1 MTFKL
6 KIYITTLFLAMVN
19 GLNAQV
25 SVVLV
30 EPSAQKF
37 IGHISELDRTKY
49 FTIHAPGSSP
59 LLESFYKEYN
69 VEQSGRGFYGP
80 GIDAKKLMGEV
91 GAYPKSKN
99 KNDENL
105 KPVNRY
111 VATEHPRNLY
121 KEGID
126 LEAVSD
132 WAVEYFKNVKEN
144 NRPLWYEPMNEPFVH
159 AKDFYEEKD
168 WDPVAELR
176 VKTEMSKLFRA
187 LAKKIHADPSLKNIK
202 VMGYGAAWPSFELKD
217 FKNWETNMG
226 LFLDIAGDELD
237 AISYH
242 LYDGVNQVGQEN
254 KRSGSNNEA
263 IMDLIETY
271 SHQRWGFIKP
281 HAITE
286 YGGIEVSEFSLIR
299 NMQSIRSQNAM
310 IFGLLDR
317 EDRLEISIPFTTDNA
332 KWHINKANNYL
343 PYKAV
348 LWRAENMGVP
358 KNQITGW
365 VYTNRIQFYELWKG
379 VKGKR
384 VFVST
389 SNPDIQVQ
397 AFLDEKKLFVALN
410 NLDDNAQQVALDI
423 ESIKSNIIDLLV
435 KSLTI
440 YKEDFPLYYEKTVS
454 SIPEVFSIDPAETI
468 VLEFN
473 LKNSIT
479 FKNQIKS
486 KRYYSSNYLVPIEAD
501 NELVF
506 EFNDVAL
513 GVGFAK
519 LSMSI
524 GRGHDLSKTPEV
536 FVNGSKVEVPLNWKG
551 YDQANRKK
559 FFGAIEIPVP
569 IELIKQN
576 NSVRITFPDTGGHLS
591 SLILDVEKI
600 IDTAN

>member
-1 MTFKL
+1 MNFSL
-6 KIYITTLFLAMVN
+6 KIFLLVVIIASNNSLF
-19 GLNAQV
+19 AQV
-25 SVVLV
+25 NVVLV
-30 EPSAQKF
+30 EPTVKKF
-37 IGHISELDRTKY
+37 IGDVSELDRSKY
-49 FTIHAPGSSP
+49 FNIHAPGKTP
-59 LLESFYKEYN
+59 LLESFYEQYN

-80 GIDAKKLMGEV
+80 GIGAKKLMGEV
-91 GAYPKSKN
+91 GLYPNSNNKKSN
-99 KNDENL
+99 KTR
-105 KPVNRY
+105 PISRY
-111 VATEHPRNLY
+111 VATEHPRNIY

-126 LEAVSD
+126 IEAAAKWAVS
-132 WAVEYFKNVKEN
+132 YFKNTKQGN
-144 NRPLWYEPMNEPFVH
+144 TPLWYEPMNEPFVH

-176 VKTEMSKLFRA
+176 VKTEMSQLFRA
-187 LAKKIHADPSLKNIK
+187 LAEKIHADPALKNIK

-217 FKNWETNMG
+217 FQNWETNMG
-226 LFLDIAGDELD
+226 LFLDIAGDQLD

-242 LYDGVNQVGQEN
+242 LYDGINQVGQEN
-254 KRSGSNNEA
+254 KRSGSNNDA
-263 IMDLIETY
+263 IMDLVETY
-271 SHQRWGFIKP
+271 SYQRWGIIKP

-286 YGGIEVSEFSLIR
+286 YGGIAKKEFSLIS

-332 KWHINKANNYL
+332 KWHITKANDYL

-365 VYTNRIQFYELWKG
+365 VYTNRIQFYELWKAVRG
-379 VKGKR
+379 ER

-397 AFLDEKKLFVALN
+397 GFLDEKKLFVALN
-410 NLDDNAQQVALDI
+410 NLDDNAQQVALDLS
-423 ESIKSNIIDLLV
+423 SIKSNVKDLLV

-440 YKEDFPLYYEKTVS
+440 YKEDFPRYYEKTII

-473 LKNSIT
+473 LNNTIL

-486 KRYYSSNYLVPIEAD
+486 NRYYSSNYLIPIKAD
-501 NELVF
+501 KELVF
-506 EFNDVAL
+506 EFNDVDL

-519 LSMSI
+519 LSMSV
-524 GRGHDLSKTPEV
+524 GREHDLSKAPEV
-536 FVNGSKVEVPLNWKG
+536 LVNGEKVEVPSNWKG

-559 FFGAIEIPVP
+559 FFGAIEIPIP
-569 IELIKQN
+569 MDFIMK
-576 NSVRITFPDTGGHLS
+576 NSTVKIYFPDTGGHLS
-591 SLILDVEKI
+591 SLILDIETI
-600 IDTAN
+600 IN

>member
-1 MTFKL
+1 MCKG
-6 KIYITTLFLAMVN
+6 IS
-19 GLNAQV
+19 AQIN
-25 SVVLV
+25 VVLV
-30 EPSAQKF
+30 EPSVQKF
-37 IGHISELDRTKY
+37 IGNTSELDRSKY
-49 FTIHAPGSSP
+49 FNIHAPGRSP
-59 LLESFYKEYN
+59 LLDSFYKEYN

-91 GAYPKSKN
+91 GAYPKPKN
-99 KNDENL
+99 KNEENL

-187 LAKKIHADPSLKNIK
+187 LAEKIHADPALKNIK
-202 VMGYGAAWPSFELKD
+202 VMGYSAAWPSFELKD

-332 KWHINKANNYL
+332 TWHITKANNYL

-423 ESIKSNIIDLLV
+423 ESIKSNISDLLV

-440 YKEDFPLYYEKTVS
+440 YKEDFPRYYEKTVN

-501 NELVF
+501 KELIF

-519 LSMSI
+519 LSMSL
-524 GRGHDLSKTPEV
+524 GREHDLSKTPEV
-536 FVNGSKVEVPLNWKG
+536 LVNGEKVEVPSNWKG
-551 YDQANRKK
+551 
-559 FFGAIEIPVP
+559 
-569 IELIKQN
+569 
-576 NSVRITFPDTGGHLS
+576 SV
-591 SLILDVEKI
+591 
-600 IDTAN
+600 

>member
-1 MTFKL
+1 MPKTLKFKIFTVAL
-6 KIYITTLFLAMVN
+6 SLIICKDIS
-19 GLNAQV
+19 AQV
-25 SVVLV
+25 NVVLV
-30 EPSAQKF
+30 EPSVQKF
-37 IGHISELDRTKY
+37 IGNTSELDRTKY
-49 FTIHAPGSSP
+49 FNIHAPGRSP

-91 GAYPKSKN
+91 GIYPKSNN
-99 KNDENL
+99 KKEDKL
-105 KPVNRY
+105 KPVSRY

-121 KEGID
+121 KEGMD
-126 LEAVSD
+126 LDAVSD

-144 NRPLWYEPMNEPFVH
+144 SRPLWYEPMNEPFVH

-187 LAKKIHADPSLKNIK
+187 LAEKIHAEPSLKNIK

-217 FKNWETNMG
+217 FNNWKTNMG

-254 KRSGSNNEA
+254 KRSGSNNDA

-271 SHQRWGFIKP
+271 SYQRWGFIKP

-286 YGGIEVSEFSLIR
+286 YGGIEISEFSLIR

-332 KWHINKANNYL
+332 KWHITKANKYL

-348 LWRAENMGVP
+348 LWRPENMGVP

-365 VYTNRIQFYELWKG
+365 VYTNRIQFYELWKA

-397 AFLDEKKLFVALN
+397 AFLDDKKLYVALN
-410 NLDDNAQQVALDI
+410 SLDDTAQQVTLDV
-423 ESIKSNIIDLLV
+423 STIKSNFNDLFV
-435 KSLTI
+435 KSLTV
-440 YKEDFPLYYEKTVS
+440 YSDDFPRYYEQTISNVPD
-454 SIPEVFSIDPAETI
+454 IFSIDPAETI
-468 VLEFN
+468 VLQFN
-473 LKNSIT
+473 LKNRID
-479 FKNQIKS
+479 FNNQIKS
-486 KRYYSSNYLVPIEAD
+486 SRYYSTNYLVPIEAQK
-501 NELVF
+501 ELTF
-506 EFNDVAL
+506 EFNDVEL
-513 GVGFAK
+513 GVGFSK

-524 GRGHDLSKTPEV
+524 GRGHDLSKTPEI
-536 FVNGSKVEVPLNWKG
+536 FINNNKVEVPLNWKG

-569 IELIKQN
+569 MDFISKN
-576 NSVRITFPDTGGHLS
+576 NSVKISFPDTGGHLS

-600 IDTAN
+600 IN

>member
-1 MTFKL
+1 MNFKL
-6 KIYITTLFLAMVN
+6 KIYITTLFLAMFN

-25 SVVLV
+25 NVVLV

-80 GIDAKKLMGEV
+80 GIDAKKLMGKIGV
-91 GAYPKSKN
+91 YPKSNN
-99 KNDENL
+99 KKDDKL
-105 KPVNRY
+105 KHVSRY
-111 VATEHPRNLY
+111 IATEHPRNLY

-168 WDPVAELR
+168 WDPTAELR

-187 LAKKIHADPSLKNIK
+187 LAEKIHAEPSLKNIK
-202 VMGYGAAWPSFELKD
+202 VMGYSAAWPSFELKD

-365 VYTNRIQFYELWKG
+365 VYTNRIQFYKLWKG

-410 NLDDNAQQVALDI
+410 NLDDNAQQVALDLS
-423 ESIKSNIIDLLV
+423 SIKSNISDLLV

-440 YKEDFPLYYEKTVS
+440 YKEDFPRYYEKTVS

-536 FVNGSKVEVPLNWKG
+536 FINGSKVEVPLNWKG

-576 NSVRITFPDTGGHLS
+576 NFVRVTFPDTGGHLS
-591 SLILDVEKI
+591 SLILDIETI
-600 IDTAN
+600 IN

>member
-187 LAKKIHADPSLKNIK
+187 LAEKIHAEPSLKNIK
-202 VMGYGAAWPSFELKD
+202 VMGYSAAWPSFELKD

-423 ESIKSNIIDLLV
+423 ESIKSNISDLLV

-576 NSVRITFPDTGGHLS
+576 NSVRVTFPDTGGHLS

>member
-1 MTFKL
+1 MNFKL
-6 KIYITTLFLAMVN
+6 KIYTVAVALISSVN
-19 GLNAQV
+19 LYPQV
-25 SVVLV
+25 NVVLV
-30 EPSAQKF
+30 EPSVQKF
-37 IGHISELDRTKY
+37 IGDVSELDRSKY
-49 FTIHAPGSSP
+49 FNIHAPGNTP

-69 VEQSGRGFYGP
+69 VQQSGRGFYGP
-80 GIDAKKLMGEV
+80 GIEAKKMMGEV
-91 GAYPKSKN
+91 GVYPKF
-99 KNDENL
+99 NDKKSD
-105 KPVNRY
+105 KPKAVTRY

-121 KEGID
+121 KEGVNF
-126 LEAVSD
+126 EAASD
-132 WAVEYFKNVKEN
+132 WAVNYFKNVKES

-176 VKTEMSKLFRA
+176 VKTEMSQLFKA
-187 LAKKIHADPSLKNIK
+187 LAKKIHADPSLKNMK
-202 VMGYGAAWPSFELKD
+202 VMGYGAAWPSFELKN

-271 SHQRWGFIKP
+271 SYQRWSYVKP

-286 YGGIEVSEFSLIR
+286 YGGIVQKEFSLI
-299 NMQSIRSQNAM
+299 NNVQSIRSQNAM

-332 KWHINKANNYL
+332 KWHITKQNNYL

-348 LWRAENMGVP
+348 LWRPENMGVP
-358 KNQITGW
+358 KKEITGW
-365 VYTNRIQFYELWKG
+365 LYTNRIQFYELWKSL
-379 VKGKR
+379 KGKR

-397 AFLDEKKLFVALN
+397 AFLDNKKLFVALN
-410 NLDDNAQQVALDI
+410 NLDDVTQQLALDLT
-423 ESIKSNIIDLLV
+423 SIKSNLKDILV
-435 KSLTI
+435 KSLTV
-440 YKEDFPLYYEKTVS
+440 YLNDFPRYYEQTVNN
-454 SIPEVFSIDPAETI
+454 IPELFSIDPAETI
-468 VLEFN
+468 VMEFN
-473 LKNSIT
+473 LKNNIP
-479 FKNQIKS
+479 FDNKIKVR
-486 KRYYSSNYLVPIEAD
+486 RYYNSNYLLPIDD
-501 NELVF
+501 NSPLIF
-506 EFNDVAL
+506 EFNGVEP

-519 LSMSI
+519 LIMSL

-536 FVNGSKVEVPLNWKG
+536 MVNGQKIEVPLNWKG

-559 FFGAIEIPVP
+559 FFGAIEVP
-569 IELIKQN
+569 IPMDLILKN
-576 NSVRITFPDTGGHLS
+576 NITTITFPDKGGHLS
-591 SLILDVEKI
+591 SLILELEKI
-600 IDTAN
+600 IK

>member
-91 GAYPKSKN
+91 GVYPKSKN

-576 NSVRITFPDTGGHLS
+576 NSVRVTFPDTGGHLS

>member
-1 MTFKL
+1 MNFKL
-6 KIYITTLFLAMVN
+6 KIYTVALALILSVN
-19 GLNAQV
+19 LYTQV
-25 SVVLV
+25 NVVLV
-30 EPSAQKF
+30 EPSVQKF
-37 IGHISELDRTKY
+37 IGEVSELDRSKY
-49 FTIHAPGSSP
+49 FNIHAPGNTP

-69 VEQSGRGFYGP
+69 VQQSGRGFYGP
-80 GIDAKKLMGEV
+80 GIEAKKMMGEV
-91 GAYPKSKN
+91 GVYPKF
-99 KNDENL
+99 NDKKSD
-105 KPVNRY
+105 KPKVVTRY

-121 KEGID
+121 KEGVNF
-126 LEAVSD
+126 EAASD
-132 WAVEYFKNVKEN
+132 WAVNYFKNVKES

-176 VKTEMSKLFRA
+176 VKTEMSQLFKA
-187 LAKKIHADPSLKNIK
+187 VAKKIHADPSLKNIK
-202 VMGYGAAWPSFELKD
+202 VMGYGAAWPSFELKN

-271 SHQRWGFIKP
+271 SYQRWGFVKP

-286 YGGIEVSEFSLIR
+286 YGGIVQKEFSLI
-299 NMQSIRSQNAM
+299 NNVQSIRSQNAM

-332 KWHINKANNYL
+332 KWHITKQNNYL

-348 LWRAENMGVP
+348 LWRPENMGVP
-358 KNQITGW
+358 KKKITGW
-365 VYTNRIQFYELWKG
+365 LYTNRIQFYELWKSL
-379 VKGKR
+379 KGKR

-397 AFLDEKKLFVALN
+397 AFLDNKKLFVALN
-410 NLDDNAQQVALDI
+410 NLDDLKQQVALDLT
-423 ESIKSNIIDLLV
+423 SIKSNLKDIIV
-435 KSLTI
+435 KSLTV
-440 YKEDFPLYYEKTVS
+440 YLNDFPRYYEETVNN
-454 SIPEVFSIDPAETI
+454 IPELFSIEPAETI
-468 VLEFN
+468 VMEFN
-473 LKNSIT
+473 LKNNIP
-479 FKNQIKS
+479 FDNKIKVR
-486 KRYYSSNYLVPIEAD
+486 RYYNTNYLIPIKV
-501 NELVF
+501 NSTSVF
-506 EFNDVAL
+506 EFNGVEP

-519 LSMSI
+519 LIMSL

-536 FVNGSKVEVPLNWKG
+536 MVNGQKIEVPLNWKG

-569 IELIKQN
+569 MDFIAKN
-576 NSVRITFPDTGGHLS
+576 NSIKITFPDTGGHLS
-591 SLILDVEKI
+591 SLILETEKI
-600 IDTAN
+600 IK

>member
-1 MTFKL
+1 MNFKL
-6 KIYITTLFLAMVN
+6 KIYITTLFLATFN

-25 SVVLV
+25 NVVLV

-80 GIDAKKLMGEV
+80 GIDAKKLMGKIGV
-91 GAYPKSKN
+91 YPKSNN
-99 KNDENL
+99 KKDDKL
-105 KPVNRY
+105 KHVSRY
-111 VATEHPRNLY
+111 IATEHPRNLY

-132 WAVEYFKNVKEN
+132 WAVEYFKNVKKN

-168 WDPVAELR
+168 WDPTAELR

-187 LAKKIHADPSLKNIK
+187 LAEKIHADPALKNIK
-202 VMGYGAAWPSFELKD
+202 VMGYSAAWPSFELKD

-410 NLDDNAQQVALDI
+410 NLDDNAQQVALDLS
-423 ESIKSNIIDLLV
+423 SIKSNISDLLV

-440 YKEDFPLYYEKTVS
+440 YKEDFPRYYEKTVS

-536 FVNGSKVEVPLNWKG
+536 FINGSKVEVPLNWKG

-576 NSVRITFPDTGGHLS
+576 NFVRVTFPDTGGHLS
-591 SLILDVEKI
+591 SLILDIETI
-600 IDTAN
+600 IN

>member
-1 MTFKL
+1 MNFKL
-6 KIYITTLFLAMVN
+6 KIYITTLFLAMFN

-25 SVVLV
+25 NVVLV

-80 GIDAKKLMGEV
+80 GIDAKKLMGKIGV
-91 GAYPKSKN
+91 YPKSNN
-99 KNDENL
+99 KKDDKL
-105 KPVNRY
+105 KHVSRY
-111 VATEHPRNLY
+111 IATEHPRNLY

-187 LAKKIHADPSLKNIK
+187 LAEKIHADPALKNIK
-202 VMGYGAAWPSFELKD
+202 VMGYSAAWPSFELKD

-365 VYTNRIQFYELWKG
+365 VYTNRIQFYKLWKG

-410 NLDDNAQQVALDI
+410 NLDDNAQQVALDLS
-423 ESIKSNIIDLLV
+423 SIKSNVKDLLV

-440 YKEDFPLYYEKTVS
+440 YKEDFPRYYEKTVS

-536 FVNGSKVEVPLNWKG
+536 FINGSKVEVPLNWKG

-576 NSVRITFPDTGGHLS
+576 NFVRVTFPDTGGHLS
-591 SLILDVEKI
+591 SLILDIETI
-600 IDTAN
+600 IN

>member
-1 MTFKL
+1 MNFSL
-6 KIYITTLFLAMVN
+6 KIFLLVIILA
-19 GLNAQV
+19 LNNSLYAQV
-25 SVVLV
+25 NVVLV
-30 EPSAQKF
+30 EPTVKKF
-37 IGHISELDRTKY
+37 IGDVSELDRSKY
-49 FTIHAPGSSP
+49 FNIHAPGKTP
-59 LLESFYKEYN
+59 LLESFYEQYN

-80 GIDAKKLMGEV
+80 GIDAKKLTGEV
-91 GAYPKSKN
+91 GLYPKSNNKKN
-99 KNDENL
+99 SKT
-105 KPVNRY
+105 KPTSRY
-111 VATEHPRNLY
+111 VATEHPRNIY

-126 LEAVSD
+126 VEAASN
-132 WAVEYFKNVKEN
+132 WAVTYFKNTKQAN
-144 NRPLWYEPMNEPFVH
+144 TPLWYEPMNEPFVH

-168 WDPVAELR
+168 WDPEAELR
-176 VKTEMSKLFRA
+176 VKTEMSQLFRA
-187 LAKKIHADPSLKNIK
+187 LAEKIHADPALKNIK
-202 VMGYGAAWPSFELKD
+202 VMGYSAAWPSFELKD
-217 FKNWETNMG
+217 FQNWETNMG

-242 LYDGVNQVGQEN
+242 LYDGINQVGQEN
-254 KRSGSNNEA
+254 KRSGSNNDA
-263 IMDLIETY
+263 IMDLVETY
-271 SHQRWGFIKP
+271 SYKRWGIIKP

-286 YGGIEVSEFSLIR
+286 YGGIAKKEFSLIS

-332 KWHINKANNYL
+332 TWHITKANNYL

-365 VYTNRIQFYELWKG
+365 LYTNRIQFYELWKA
-379 VKGKR
+379 VKGGR

-397 AFLDEKKLFVALN
+397 GFLDGKKLFVALN
-410 NLDDNAQQVALDI
+410 NLDDNAQQVALDLS
-423 ESIKSNIIDLLV
+423 SIKSNVKDLLV

-440 YKEDFPLYYEKTVS
+440 YKEDFPRYYEKTVS

-473 LKNSIT
+473 LNSTIT

-486 KRYYSSNYLVPIEAD
+486 KRYYSSNYLVPIQAE
-501 NELVF
+501 NELIF
-506 EFNDVAL
+506 EFNDVAI

-519 LSMSI
+519 LSMSV
-524 GRGHDLSKTPEV
+524 GREHDLSKSPV
-536 FVNGSKVEVPLNWKG
+536 ILVNGEKVEVPSNWKG

-559 FFGAIEIPVP
+559 FFGAIEIPIP
-569 IELIKQN
+569 MDFIMKN
-576 NSVRITFPDTGGHLS
+576 NTVKIYFPDTGGHLS
-591 SLILDVEKI
+591 SLILDIETI
-600 IDTAN
+600 IN

>member
-1 MTFKL
+1 MNFSL
-6 KIYITTLFLAMVN
+6 KIFLLVIILA
-19 GLNAQV
+19 LNNSLCAQV
-25 SVVLV
+25 NVVLV
-30 EPSAQKF
+30 EPTVKKF
-37 IGHISELDRTKY
+37 IGDVSELDRSKY
-49 FTIHAPGSSP
+49 FNIHAQGKTP
-59 LLESFYKEYN
+59 LLESFYKQYN

-80 GIDAKKLMGEV
+80 GIDAKKIMGEV
-91 GAYPKSKN
+91 GLYPKSNNKKN
-99 KNDENL
+99 SKSR
-105 KPVNRY
+105 PITRY
-111 VATEHPRNLY
+111 VATEHPKNIY

-126 LEAVSD
+126 IEAAAN
-132 WAVEYFKNVKEN
+132 WAVTYFKNTKQGIT
-144 NRPLWYEPMNEPFVH
+144 PLWYEPMNEPFVH

-176 VKTEMSKLFRA
+176 VKTEMSQLFRA
-187 LAKKIHADPSLKNIK
+187 LAEKIHADPALKNIK

-217 FKNWETNMG
+217 FQNWETNMG
-226 LFLDIAGDELD
+226 LFLDIAGDQLD

-242 LYDGVNQVGQEN
+242 LYDGINQVGQEN
-254 KRSGSNNEA
+254 KRSGSNNDA
-263 IMDLIETY
+263 IMDLVETY
-271 SHQRWGFIKP
+271 SYQRWGIIKP

-286 YGGIEVSEFSLIR
+286 YGGIAKKEFSLIS

-332 KWHINKANNYL
+332 TWHITKANDYL

-365 VYTNRIQFYELWKG
+365 VYTNRIQFYELWKA
-379 VKGKR
+379 VKGER

-397 AFLDEKKLFVALN
+397 GFLDEKKLYVALN

-423 ESIKSNIIDLLV
+423 SSIKSNVKDLLV

-440 YKEDFPLYYEKTVS
+440 YKEDFPRYYEKTVS

-473 LKNSIT
+473 LNNTIS

-486 KRYYSSNYLVPIEAD
+486 KRYYSSNYLVPIQAD
-501 NELVF
+501 KELIF
-506 EFNDVAL
+506 EFNDIEL

-519 LSMSI
+519 LSMSL
-524 GRGHDLSKTPEV
+524 GREHDLSKTPEII
-536 FVNGSKVEVPLNWKG
+536 VNGEKVEVPSNWKG
-551 YDQANRKK
+551 YNQANRKK
-559 FFGAIEIPVP
+559 FFGAIEIPIP
-569 IELIKQN
+569 MNFIMKNNTIKI
-576 NSVRITFPDTGGHLS
+576 SFPDAGGHLS

-600 IDTAN
+600 IN

>member
-576 NSVRITFPDTGGHLS
+576 NSVRVTFPDTGGHLS

>member
-187 LAKKIHADPSLKNIK
+187 LAEKIHAEPSLKNIK
-202 VMGYGAAWPSFELKD
+202 VMGYSAAWPSFELKD

-576 NSVRITFPDTGGHLS
+576 NSVRVTFPDTGGHLS

>member
-1 MTFKL
+1 MNLKL
-6 KIYITTLFLAMVN
+6 KIYVITLFLAIIN

-25 SVVLV
+25 NVVLV
-30 EPSAQKF
+30 EPSVQKF
-37 IGHISELDRTKY
+37 IGHVSELDRTKY
-49 FTIHAPGSSP
+49 FNIHAPGNTP
-59 LLESFYKEYN
+59 LLESFYKDYN

-91 GAYPKSKN
+91 GVYPKF
-99 KNDENL
+99 NDKKSD
-105 KPVNRY
+105 KPKVVTRY

-121 KEGID
+121 KEGVNF
-126 LEAVSD
+126 EAASD
-132 WAVEYFKNVKEN
+132 WAVNYFKNVKES
-144 NRPLWYEPMNEPFVH
+144 NRPFWYEPMNEPFVH

-187 LAKKIHADPSLKNIK
+187 LAEKIHADPALKNIK
-202 VMGYGAAWPSFELKD
+202 VMGYSAAWPSFELKD

-317 EDRLEISIPFTTDNA
+317 ENRLEISIPFTTDNA
-332 KWHINKANNYL
+332 TWHITKANNYL

-348 LWRAENMGVP
+348 LWRPENMGVP

-365 VYTNRIQFYELWKG
+365 LYTNRIQFYELWKA

-397 AFLDEKKLFVALN
+397 AFLGEKKLYVALN
-410 NLDDNAQQVALDI
+410 NLDDAAQQVALDI
-423 ESIKSNIIDLLV
+423 SSIKSNVSDLFV
-435 KSLTI
+435 KSLTV
-440 YKEDFPLYYEKTVS
+440 YSDDFPRYYEQTIGT
-454 SIPEVFSIDPAETI
+454 IPDIFSIDPAETI

-473 LKNSIT
+473 LKNSIK
-479 FKNQIKS
+479 FNNKIKS
-486 KRYYSSNYLVPIEAD
+486 SRYYTTNYLLPIEAQK
-501 NELVF
+501 ELIF
-506 EFNDVAL
+506 EFNEVQL

-536 FVNGSKVEVPLNWKG
+536 FVNDNKVEVPLNWKG

-576 NSVRITFPDTGGHLS
+576 NSVRVTFPETGGHLS
-591 SLILDVEKI
+591 SLILDVEI
-600 IDTAN
+600 IIN

>member
-1 MTFKL
+1 MNLKL
-6 KIYITTLFLAMVN
+6 KICVITLFLAVIN
-19 GLNAQV
+19 GLSSQV
-25 SVVLV
+25 NVVLV
-30 EPSAQKF
+30 EPSVQKF
-37 IGHISELDRTKY
+37 IGHVSELDRTKY
-49 FTIHAPGSSP
+49 FNIHAPGNTP
-59 LLESFYKEYN
+59 LLESFYKDYN

-91 GAYPKSKN
+91 GVYPKF
-99 KNDENL
+99 NDKKSD
-105 KPVNRY
+105 KPKVVTRY

-121 KEGID
+121 KEGVNF
-126 LEAVSD
+126 EAASD
-132 WAVEYFKNVKEN
+132 WAVNYFKNVKES

-187 LAKKIHADPSLKNIK
+187 LAEKIHADPALKNIK
-202 VMGYGAAWPSFELKD
+202 VMGYSAAWPSFELKD

-332 KWHINKANNYL
+332 KWHITKANNYL

-348 LWRAENMGVP
+348 LWRPENMGVP

-365 VYTNRIQFYELWKG
+365 VYTNRIQFYELWKA
-379 VKGKR
+379 VKGER

-397 AFLDEKKLFVALN
+397 AFLDEKKLYVALN
-410 NLDDNAQQVALDI
+410 NLDDAAQQVALDI
-423 ESIKSNIIDLLV
+423 ESIKSNISDLLV
-435 KSLTI
+435 KSLTV
-440 YKEDFPLYYEKTVS
+440 YSDDFPRYYEQTINT
-454 SIPEVFSIDPAETI
+454 IPDIFSIDPAETI

-473 LKNSIT
+473 LKNSIK
-479 FKNQIKS
+479 FNNKIKS
-486 KRYYSSNYLVPIEAD
+486 SRYYTTNYLLPIEAQK
-501 NELVF
+501 ELIF
-506 EFNDVAL
+506 EFNEVQL

-536 FVNGSKVEVPLNWKG
+536 FVNDNKVEVPLNWKG

-569 IELIKQN
+569 MDFISKN
-576 NSVRITFPDTGGHLS
+576 NAVKISFPETGGHLS
-591 SLILDVEKI
+591 SLILDVEI
-600 IDTAN
+600 IIN

>member
-1 MTFKL
+1 MNFKL
-6 KIYITTLFLAMVN
+6 KIYTVALALILSVN
-19 GLNAQV
+19 LYTQV
-25 SVVLV
+25 NVVLV
-30 EPSAQKF
+30 EPSVQKF
-37 IGHISELDRTKY
+37 IGDVSELDRSKY
-49 FTIHAPGSSP
+49 FNIHAPGNTP

-69 VEQSGRGFYGP
+69 VQQSGRGFYGP
-80 GIDAKKLMGEV
+80 GIEAKKIMGEV
-91 GAYPKSKN
+91 GVYPKF
-99 KNDENL
+99 NDKKSE
-105 KPVNRY
+105 KPKVVTRY

-121 KEGID
+121 KEGVNV
-126 LEAVSD
+126 EAASD
-132 WAVEYFKNVKEN
+132 WAVNYFKNVKES

-176 VKTEMSKLFRA
+176 VKTEMSQLFKA
-187 LAKKIHADPSLKNIK
+187 VAKKIHADPSLKNIK
-202 VMGYGAAWPSFELKD
+202 VMGYGAAWPSFELKN

-271 SHQRWGFIKP
+271 SYQRWGFVKP

-286 YGGIEVSEFSLIR
+286 YGGIVQKEFSLI
-299 NMQSIRSQNAM
+299 NNVQSIRSQNAM

-332 KWHINKANNYL
+332 KWHITKQNNYL

-348 LWRAENMGVP
+348 LWRPENMGVP
-358 KNQITGW
+358 KKEITGW
-365 VYTNRIQFYELWKG
+365 LYTNRIQFYELWKSL
-379 VKGKR
+379 KGKR

-397 AFLDEKKLFVALN
+397 AFLDNKKLFVALN
-410 NLDDNAQQVALDI
+410 NLDDVTQQLALDLT
-423 ESIKSNIIDLLV
+423 SIKSNLKNILI
-435 KSLTI
+435 KSLTV
-440 YKEDFPLYYEKTVS
+440 YLNDFPRYYEQTIDN
-454 SIPEVFSIDPAETI
+454 IPELFSIDPAETI
-468 VLEFN
+468 VMEIN
-473 LKNSIT
+473 LKNNIP
-479 FKNQIKS
+479 FNNKIKVR
-486 KRYYSSNYLVPIEAD
+486 RYYNTNYLLPIDD
-501 NELVF
+501 NSPLIF
-506 EFNDVAL
+506 EFNGVEP

-519 LSMSI
+519 LIISL

-536 FVNGSKVEVPLNWKG
+536 VVNGQKIEVPLNWKG

-559 FFGAIEIPVP
+559 FFGAIEVP
-569 IELIKQN
+569 IPMDLILKN
-576 NSVRITFPDTGGHLS
+576 NITTITFPDKGGHLS
-591 SLILDVEKI
+591 SLILELEKI
-600 IDTAN
+600 IK

>member
-1 MTFKL
+1 MNFKL

-25 SVVLV
+25 NVVLV
-30 EPSAQKF
+30 EPTVQKF
-37 IGHISELDRTKY
+37 IGEVSELDRSKY
-49 FTIHAPGSSP
+49 FNIHAPGKTP

-91 GAYPKSKN
+91 GVYPKFNGKKSDKS
-99 KNDENL
+99 L
-105 KPVNRY
+105 AVTRY

-121 KEGID
+121 KEGIN
-126 LEAVSD
+126 LEASSN
-132 WAVEYFKNVKEN
+132 WAVNYFKNTKKS

-187 LAKKIHADPSLKNIK
+187 LAEKIHAEPSLKNIK
-202 VMGYGAAWPSFELKD
+202 VMGYSAAWPSFELKD
-217 FKNWETNMG
+217 FQNWKTNMG
-226 LFLDIAGDELD
+226 LFLDIAGDQLD

-242 LYDGVNQVGQEN
+242 LYDGINQVGQEN

-332 KWHINKANNYL
+332 KWHINEANNYL

-397 AFLDEKKLFVALN
+397 AFLDEKKIFVALN
-410 NLDDNAQQVALDI
+410 NLDDNAQQVALDLS
-423 ESIKSNIIDLLV
+423 SIKSNVKDILV

-440 YKEDFPLYYEKTVS
+440 YKEDFPRYYEKTVS
-454 SIPEVFSIDPAETI
+454 SIPEVFSIDSAETI

-473 LKNSIT
+473 LKNSMT

-486 KRYYSSNYLVPIEAD
+486 KRYYSSNYLVPIEAN
-501 NELVF
+501 NELIF
-506 EFNDVAL
+506 EFNNVAL

-576 NSVRITFPDTGGHLS
+576 NSVRVTFPDTGGHLS

-600 IDTAN
+600 IDTNN